1 MLHKDTKKIN
11 NSKEITKK
19 KCMEG
24 RAPETH
30 RLRSSPAGRK
40 KSQKLST
47 NMPEHTVQL
56 KGKNQ
61 KGNI

>member
-24 RAPETH
+24 GRQKHTGSGRHLPAERKVGNFPQTC
-30 RLRSSPAGRK
+30 RSILFS
-40 KSQKLST
+40 
-47 NMPEHTVQL
+47 
-56 KGKNQ
+56 
-61 KGNI
+61 